1 MPLVLNVVAALWV
14 VRLLAPDLS
23 FLRPSRRRP
32 LDVAAVAAV
41 VVALL
46 HLPGI
51 VFVGME
57 HTLHLALVLAAVLAG
72 GAVTGRPMERGA
84 GPCGRRMPAARSP
97 SCAASARAVLRA
109 GPRRFHPG
117 EHRPAMLGAPVAGY
131 RR

>member
-1 MPLVLNVVAALWV
+1 VPLVLNVVAALWV

-41 VVALL
+41 VVAVL

-57 HTLHLALVLAAVLAG
+57 HTLHLALVLAAVLAAERRWARPADAARG
-72 GAVTGRPMERGA
+72 RAVRERG
-84 GPCGRRMPAARSP
+84 PAARSP
-97 SCAASARAVLRA
+97 SCAS
-109 GPRRFHPG
+109 GSSGCSPG
-117 EHRPAMLGAPVAGY
+117 ALVAGF